1 MELGVK
7 VLESTGSRAE
17 VLRRT
22 TETEVRCV
30 VEAAPR
36 RSWKLETGI
45 DFLDHMLEIL
55 AFYSG
60 FNLDVEVRASRN
72 LRHTIIEDV
81 GITLGRAFQAIAVE
95 RVKDRGIRG
104 FGFAQGI
111 LDESF
116 SEARIS
122 FEGRVGFYL
131 HRDPSLRRFGRV
143 EDLEE
148 EFLEA
153 FFQGFSQGMRA
164 TIQIDLRRGEDPHHL
179 WESAFRAF
187 GTALAMA
194 LSEDSWRKGSVAGI
208 KGIID

>member
-1 MELGVK
+1 M
-7 VLESTGSRAE
+7 RAE
-17 VLRRT
+17 VMRRT

-36 RSWKLETGI
+36 RSWKLRTGI

-60 FNLDVEVRASRN
+60 FNLDVEVKASRN

-81 GITLGRAFQAIAVE
+81 GITLGRAFQAMAME
-95 RVKDRGIRG
+95 RIKDYGIKG
-104 FGFAQGI
+104 FGFGQGI

-122 FEGRVGFYL
+122 FEGRAGFYL
-131 HRDPSLRRFGRV
+131 YRDSSLRRFGRV
-143 EDLEE
+143 EGLEE

-187 GTALAMA
+187 GIALSMA
-194 LSEDSWRKGSVAGI
+194 LSEDRWRKDSVAGV
-208 KGIID
+208 KKVID